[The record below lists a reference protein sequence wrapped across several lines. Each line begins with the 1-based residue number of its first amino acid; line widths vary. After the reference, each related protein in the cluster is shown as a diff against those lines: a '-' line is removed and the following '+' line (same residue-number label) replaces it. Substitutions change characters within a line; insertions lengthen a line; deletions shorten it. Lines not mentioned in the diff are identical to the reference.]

1 MHLIDFIVFIAF
13 TLGVVVFGC
22 SFFKKGSS
30 ADEFTSA
37 GHSIPGWVVGMSIF
51 ATYVSSISYIGYPGK
66 AFAADWNAFVFSLSI
81 PIASYFAAKYFVPFY
96 RHSGSVSAYTF
107 LEEKFGAWARL
118 YASACY
124 LLTQIAR
131 MGSILYLL
139 AVPMYILMGW
149 DMHTVI
155 ILTSIGIVNRYHYL
169 FNDGWLES
177 CYLGRCHTGYYI
189 NRWSRVVFGHLDVLN
204 ARRTYADL

>member
-81 PIASYFAAKYFVPFY
+81 PIAS
-96 RHSGSVSAYTF
+96 
-107 LEEKFGAWARL
+107 
-118 YASACY
+118 
-124 LLTQIAR
+124 
-131 MGSILYLL
+131 
-139 AVPMYILMGW
+139 
-149 DMHTVI
+149 
-155 ILTSIGIVNRYHYL
+155 
-169 FNDGWLES
+169 
-177 CYLGRCHTGYYI
+177 
-189 NRWSRVVFGHLDVLN
+189 
-204 ARRTYADL
+204 